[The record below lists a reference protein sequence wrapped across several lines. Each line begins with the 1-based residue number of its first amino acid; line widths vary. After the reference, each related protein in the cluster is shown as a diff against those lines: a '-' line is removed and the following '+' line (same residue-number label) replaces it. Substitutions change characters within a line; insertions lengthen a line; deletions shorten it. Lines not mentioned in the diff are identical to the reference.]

1 VPRRSSTA
9 RRLNEGTK
17 VRVILVANPKGGSG
31 KTTLSINLAGYLAS
45 QGERV
50 ALLDMDRQKS
60 ATQWLAMR
68 SAALPE
74 IALLREGQKGGA
86 DWLVI
91 DTPAGLYGRNLERAL
106 KLAHKVAVP
115 IAPSLF
121 DIRASPDFLA
131 ALNAEKAARRGKGFA
146 GVVGMRLDARTRAG
160 VTLEQ
165 FMARQGLPVLAC
177 LRNTQHYVNA
187 VFEGKSLFD
196 LPPHVAGRD
205 LEDWHG
211 LIDWLNR

>member
-1 VPRRSSTA
+1 MKSA
-9 RRLNEGTK
+9 A
-17 VRVILVANPKGGSG
+17 RVILVANPKGGSG

-50 ALLDMDRQKS
+50 AMLDLDRQKS
-60 ATQWLAMR
+60 ATQWLAIR
-68 SAALPE
+68 DAALPK
-74 IALLREGQKGGA
+74 IDLLQEGQKGDS

-91 DTPAGLYGRNLERAL
+91 DSPAGLHGKTLERAL

-121 DIRASPDFLA
+121 DIRASQDFLV
-131 ALNAEKAARRGKGFA
+131 ALHAEKAVRKGHAFV
-146 GVVGMRLDARTRAG
+146 GVVGMRVDPRTRAG

-165 FMARQGLPVLAC
+165 FMAQHNLPVLAH

-187 VFEGKSLFD
+187 AFEGKSLFD
-196 LPPHVAGRD
+196 LPHHVVERD
-205 LEDWHG
+205 VAQWQE
-211 LIDWLNR
+211 LIGWLNV